1 MPTETL
7 TIQHLSMDYD
17 ERRLFSDVSF
27 HIHTGEHVA
36 LIGPNGIGKTTLLHL
51 IADQLQPTDG
61 SIKRH
66 YKKLGLLSQ
75 HFVAGDHTVLDVVE
89 RADAVRY
96 QLRANAMNGDLT
108 IYQQAL
114 DQDAFSLEA
123 DAARVLKEVKLE
135 EALWTHKASSLSGGE
150 QTRLQLACLL
160 LSRPDFIILDEPTN
174 HLDQETLEWLT
185 EWVNMSRTSIL
196 YVSHERFFIDATA
209 DAVIELSESGATRY
223 SGNYQSYKEQKE
235 HQALSQQRAYE
246 KQERT
251 RKELTRMI
259 QGYRQWHQKAS
270 NQASERDPYAK
281 KKAAK
286 HATKVKAKEQQLERL
301 LEDRVQKPQVAPTV
315 HVAFEHEAIRAKR
328 LISFERVSFMHET
341 KPILNDV
348 SFTVER
354 GDRIAVI
361 GPNGSGKTT
370 LLRLIEGEYAPH
382 QGNVIRHPRLKTGY
396 FSQALSHLPTSGTLL
411 EALLEYGTMSET
423 DARTLLACFLFR
435 RDDVYRSI
443 SDASMGEKCRIAFLR
458 LYFSGAHLLILD
470 EPTNYLDLATRE
482 QIEAALDVFPG
493 ELLFVSHDRYFTDRL
508 SNRTFDLTTGFND
521 HPVGTA
527 TVRNARRSDPEAIQ
541 SDLHRLDA
549 LTGNVPFNTETN
561 ESLSKE

>member
-27 HIHTGEHVA
+27 HIHAGEHVA

-66 YKKLGLLSQ
+66 FKKLGLLSQ
-75 HFVAGDHTVLDVVE
+75 HFVAGNHTVLDVVE
-89 RADAVRY
+89 RADLVRY
-96 QLRANAMNGDLT
+96 QLRADAMNGDLT
-108 IYQQAL
+108 VYQQAL
-114 DQDAFSLEA
+114 DLDAFSLEA
-123 DAARVLKEVKLE
+123 DATRVLKEVKLDE
-135 EALWTHKASSLSGGE
+135 VLWRHEASSLSGGE

-160 LSRPDFIILDEPTN
+160 LLRPDFIILDEPTN
-174 HLDQETLEWLT
+174 HLDQETLDWLT
-185 EWVNMSRTSIL
+185 EWVNTSRVSIL

-223 SGNYQSYKEQKE
+223 NGNYQFYKEQKE

-270 NQASERDPYAK
+270 DQASERDPYAK

-301 LEDRVQKPQVAPTV
+301 LEDRVKKTEVAPTV
-315 HVAFEHEAIRAKR
+315 HVAFEHEAIHAKR
-328 LISFERVSFMHET
+328 LVSFEHVTFRHGT
-341 KPILNDV
+341 KTILNDI
-348 SFTVER
+348 SFSIDR
-354 GDRIAVI
+354 SDRIAVT

-370 LLRLIEGEYAPH
+370 LLRLIEGEYIPN
-382 QGNVIRHPRLKTGY
+382 QGRVLRHPRLKTGY

-411 EALLEYGTMSET
+411 DALLEFGTMSET

-443 SDASMGEKCRIAFLR
+443 TDASMGEKCRIAFLR

-508 SNRTFDLTTGFND
+508 SNRTFDLTAGFED

-527 TVRNARRSDPEAIQ
+527 TVRNARHSDLEAIQ
-541 SDLHRLDA
+541 SDLTRLDA
-549 LTGNVPFNTETN
+549 LTGIVPFNTASN
-561 ESLSKE
+561 ESPEKE